1 MSPRNVLITRPLS
14 QGDVLSA
21 QLREQGY
28 GVEHIPVM
36 ELSVLTEP
44 EQQAAI
50 EKIFSHITSYH
61 GIILVSVNAAEQAL
75 PWLKKYP
82 HARTSKIFAVGKST
96 ALFYDSHHV
105 HDSKVIYPRHDMNSE
120 GLLALRE
127 LQAEEVQGRRY
138 LILRGSGGRELIA
151 QVLKQRGAHVD
162 SCDLYRRYL
171 PEQNRNALT
180 VALPQVDVIV
190 VNSGESLEN
199 LVAMSGDVSS
209 EVSGDILRD
218 KTILVPSERVA
229 SLAQQLKFRHI
240 IKASNA
246 TDEAVM
252 AALGQ
257 WRASA

>member
-1 MSPRNVLITRPLS
+1 MTSKNILITRPLS
-14 QGDVLSA
+14 QGSALSA
-21 QLREQGY
+21 QLRERGY
-28 GVEHIPVM
+28 SVHHIPVM
-36 ELSVLTEP
+36 ELAVLAEP
-44 EQQAAI
+44 AQQAAI
-50 EKIFSHITSYH
+50 EKIFSRVTSYH
-61 GIILVSVNAAEQAL
+61 GIIFVSVNAAEQAL
-75 PWLKKYP
+75 PWLEKYP

-105 HDSKVIYPRHDMNSE
+105 HDSKVIYPHRDMHSE

-171 PEQNRNALT
+171 PEQNSSALIA
-180 VALPQVDVIV
+180 ALPSVDVIV

-199 LVAMSGDVSS
+199 LVTMAGDVS
-209 EVSGDILRD
+209 GNILLD
-218 KTILVPSERVA
+218 KNILVPSERVVT
-229 SLAQQLKFRHI
+229 LAQQLKFRHI

-252 AALGQ
+252 AALPPV
-257 WRASA
+257 